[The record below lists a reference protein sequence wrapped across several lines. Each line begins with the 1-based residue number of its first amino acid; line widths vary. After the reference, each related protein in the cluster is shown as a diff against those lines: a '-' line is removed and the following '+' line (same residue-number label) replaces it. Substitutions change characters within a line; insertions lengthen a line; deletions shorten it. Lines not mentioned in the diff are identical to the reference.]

1 MSEAK
6 KFSDLPAATT
16 PEGCKAIVLEQNN
29 GLKTVGIG
37 PCGNQLLPCIQ
48 FPTNSQL
55 IEQGFM
61 TEAEKFK
68 EEPYFKGILRWLAAN
83 YKSGGVFL
91 GIIVPNSKGF
101 MLIQMYDLYTSSP
114 TDDGLPQNCVALV
127 MKQGWTGIITFGT
140 NQGNFFYDKWTSPTD

>member
-6 KFSDLPAATT
+6 KFSDLSAAAN
-16 PEGCKAIVLEQNN
+16 PNGCKAIVLEQNN
-29 GLKTVGIG
+29 GLKTIGIG
-37 PCGNQLLPCIQ
+37 SCGNQLIPCIE

-55 IEQGFM
+55 LAQGFM
-61 TEAEKFK
+61 TEAEKFQ
-68 EEPYFKGILRWLAAN
+68 EVPYFKGILRWLAAN

-127 MKQGWTGIITFGT
+127 FKQGWTGIKTLGT
-140 NQGNFFYDKWTSPTD
+140 NKGNFFYVE